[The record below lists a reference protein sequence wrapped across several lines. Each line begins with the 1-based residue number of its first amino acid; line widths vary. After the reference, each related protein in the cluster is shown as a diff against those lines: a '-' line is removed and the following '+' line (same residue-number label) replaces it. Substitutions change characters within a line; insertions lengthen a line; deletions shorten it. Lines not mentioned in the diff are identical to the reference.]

1 MTHSLLL
8 ARVIAE
14 QRCQMSDIC
23 CLHGHHAD
31 QCGCAQI
38 AKSLTTV
45 LITSGSFTLL
55 YTMNIWTGEI
65 AGQVW
70 HNSVEIA
77 VETFPGRVKNIST
90 VDDLTAYVTAQR
102 KEWSRRVA
110 ADHVPRKAV

>member
-14 QRCQMSDIC
+14 QQCQMSDVC
-23 CLHGHHAD
+23 GRHGHHPD

-45 LITSGSFTLL
+45 LITFGSFTLL
-55 YTMNIWTGEI
+55 YTMDGS
-65 AGQVW
+65 GQVKGQIW

-77 VETFPGRVKNIST
+77 VETFPGRVKNIIT

-102 KEWSRRVA
+102 QEWTRRVA
-110 ADHVPRKAV
+110 AGHVHRKAM